1 MDTRLV
7 DLVDLFQLI
16 LVSHLGISINHLIV
30 YYFLFLKL
38 ALYEMTCIC
47 TVIIIKPLGNTKAFS
62 FFFLLLYKMP
72 ITTFNNKIEFK
83 SNLEAVQSDEPIDY
97 TEKLI
102 NAIDVQYLDTDI
114 YMSKELWLPVGSRGA
129 FGGQIVGQALHAGWN
144 TVSDELFVHV
154 RERTACLFVFI

>member
-1 MDTRLV
+1 
-7 DLVDLFQLI
+7 
-16 LVSHLGISINHLIV
+16 
-30 YYFLFLKL
+30 
-38 ALYEMTCIC
+38 
-47 TVIIIKPLGNTKAFS
+47 
-62 FFFLLLYKMP
+62 MP

-154 RERTACLFVFI
+154 RERTACLFVFT